1 MPAIPIELVDII
13 VSFLPPI
20 PFICKKNDLDKIAA
34 AHVGKCG
41 LVCRAWVPSS
51 RRVLFYRI
59 NVRLVTAYRFAK
71 LFQRP
76 QCITFLPFI
85 RELEFRDSIAQH
97 SWMATVLPK
106 IVKHLPSSIRSLVFE
121 GRWVGFAVG
130 ALVPPSLGGITHFE
144 LVGPWEVR
152 LSDALK
158 CIASFPMLEEL
169 KVWLSHSLDGAA
181 LPNPGVQPPETL
193 RSLNLKG
200 LATEPLLVWIQES
213 RVIISELH
221 LSFPTSA
228 TSHAFMQAITRYI
241 GGLGPS
247 LASLSLIFGT
257 RSTHNVPLHSMSL
270 SLVACIAVL
279 IRVIAF
285 SDGFLKRNTRLHA
298 LYIEA
303 TPNQTLSLLKRTSL
317 PPRLESLRIFFQ
329 TKPQTVPIWLE
340 VDRML
345 ESILSVRA
353 VRLELAHFEVMAAA
367 SVPMDRTS
375 VISAMFPLC
384 MTRGIM
390 IQNVEVERS
399 DQY

>member
-1 MPAIPIELVDII
+1 
-13 VSFLPPI
+13 
-20 PFICKKNDLDKIAA
+20 
-34 AHVGKCG
+34 
-41 LVCRAWVPSS
+41 
-51 RRVLFYRI
+51 
-59 NVRLVTAYRFAK
+59 
-71 LFQRP
+71 
-76 QCITFLPFI
+76 
-85 RELEFRDSIAQH
+85 
-97 SWMATVLPK
+97 
-106 IVKHLPSSIRSLVFE
+106 
-121 GRWVGFAVG
+121 
-130 ALVPPSLGGITHFE
+130 
-144 LVGPWEVR
+144 
-152 LSDALK
+152 
-158 CIASFPMLEEL
+158 MLEEL

-257 RSTHNVPLHSMSL
+257 RSTHNVPLHT
-270 SLVACIAVL
+270 
-279 IRVIAF
+279 F